1 MKTSTRL
8 ALVGAIAAAAVLAL
22 PGTAGAAGETVGGCF
37 VEEYEHIV
45 GESVGELTPEQ
56 EEELEAAADECIEAP
71 NPILPETNEI
81 IWGAISFLVVF
92 ALLAKFAFPAM
103 KKAMAAR
110 EERIRADLEGAEQSR
125 AQADAQLA
133 EYQAQL
139 ADARAESGRII
150 EEARQAADQV
160 RRDLMARA
168 EAEASEL
175 RARAAADVQLAT
187 QRAMAD
193 VRRQVADLSI
203 ELAER
208 IVERS
213 LDRDTQRAL
222 IDSYIDQVGS

>member
-1 MKTSTRL
+1 MQTRTRL
-8 ALVGAIAAAAVLAL
+8 VGLVATAFALTLAVGTPAFAAE
-22 PGTAGAAGETVGGCF
+22 GEVKG
-37 VEEYEHIV
+37 HA
-45 GESVGELTPEQ
+45 
-56 EEELEAAADECIEAP
+56 EEECIHILEDGGEIDDCQESP

-81 IWGAISFLVVF
+81 IWGSISFFVVLG
-92 ALLAKFAFPAM
+92 LLAKFAFPAM
-103 KKAMAAR
+103 KTAMAAR
-110 EERIRADLEGAEQSR
+110 EERIRADLEGAEQAR
-125 AQADAQLA
+125 AQADSQLA
-133 EYQAQL
+133 DYQAQL
-139 ADARAESGRII
+139 ADARAEAGRII

-193 VRRQVADLSI
+193 VRRQVGDLSI
-203 ELAER
+203 ELAEK
-208 IVERS
+208 IVERN